1 MWSYKWE
8 TAGTFYTS
16 CIAPVQAVI
25 IYRRA
30 WTTLST
36 VTKSGVYLHSAV
48 RGLTCFCSHSKL
60 KICLREAAGAVQ
72 RLQVCKLKPGSTN
85 SVKKEIYTSISSS
98 LLPLRVATMDRQL
111 TPSLTSCSVAPTLY
125 MSSCTASVNIL
136 WGLPLFPPPGS
147 AVFTILCLVF
157 LNIVSLTL
165 SANLLFLNFP

>member
-1 MWSYKWE
+1 MWHETMWSYKWE

-30 WTTLST
+30 WTALST
-36 VTKSGVYLHSAV
+36 VTKTGVYLHSAV

-85 SVKKEIYTSISSS
+85 SVKKENYTSEIDQIKCLFIEKPKGKMCLVQIVCMWTKMTS
-98 LLPLRVATMDRQL
+98 LVQYI
-111 TPSLTSCSVAPTLY
+111 TLY
-125 MSSCTASVNIL
+125 
-136 WGLPLFPPPGS
+136 LFNR
-147 AVFTILCLVF
+147 I
-157 LNIVSLTL
+157 TL
-165 SANLLFLNFP
+165 KIYL